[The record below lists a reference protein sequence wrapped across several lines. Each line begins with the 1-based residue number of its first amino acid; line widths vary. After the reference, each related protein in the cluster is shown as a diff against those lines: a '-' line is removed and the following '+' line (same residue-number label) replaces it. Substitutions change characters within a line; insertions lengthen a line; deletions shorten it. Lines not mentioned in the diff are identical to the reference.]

1 MADFSSLR
9 PDSSQR
15 HASSLK
21 KRYEHKSLTRRNKLL
36 HVPAHLFLEVGGIIW
51 NFADS
56 KTSNS

>member
-9 PDSSQR
+9 PDSFQR

-36 HVPAHLFLEVGGIIW
+36 HVSAHLFLEVGASLGILPVR
-51 NFADS
+51 
-56 KTSNS
+56 KLLNS